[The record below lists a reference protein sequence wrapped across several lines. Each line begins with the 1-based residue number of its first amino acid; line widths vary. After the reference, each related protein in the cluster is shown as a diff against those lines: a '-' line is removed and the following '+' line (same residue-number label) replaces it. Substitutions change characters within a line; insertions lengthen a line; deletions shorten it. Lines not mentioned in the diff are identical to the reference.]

1 MTILQS
7 QPKAFRLIALIQICE
22 SFSYYGM
29 RAILILFLMKSFLAS
44 DSKAYAISAVFVTLV
59 EFIRLIGGVAADK
72 ALGLRYSIILGT
84 IIISSGHIL
93 MSCSDFI
100 YLSENTLFYI
110 GLGMIVLGSG
120 LFKANCASLLG
131 EFYQKDDP
139 RRQSGYT
146 LYYTCINIGALLS
159 TILCGIVSE
168 VYGYKYGFSLAAIG
182 MCIAN
187 IFLYIMNGYL
197 EDKGRLQNF
206 RISKAIKV
214 FCLYLLLLPVII
226 YAVINAEQSLNILPI
241 IMGIALCI
249 ISLNF
254 RNLCK
259 EEIKNIGIIALAVI
273 LMALFY
279 SIELQMGSTLIIYA
293 ENFVERQIMGYTIP
307 SSVVNAIN
315 PLSIIFLG
323 SIVAKILS
331 RRSCGLISSFKN
343 IGYAFTIV
351 GLGFIALSSVGII
364 NPETKLSL
372 IAFLPIFALI
382 GASELL
388 VGPAIYA
395 LSSRLAPSNL
405 KGSVMGLVMF
415 GYSLAGIISGFT
427 SKMFV
432 FKTTPTI
439 KDFSNN
445 YSLIGFTLLLIAFA
459 IIGVTTIKQ
468 SKNAKL
474 AY

>member
-1 MTILQS
+1 
-7 QPKAFRLIALIQICE
+7 
-22 SFSYYGM
+22 
-29 RAILILFLMKSFLAS
+29 
-44 DSKAYAISAVFVTLV
+44 
-59 EFIRLIGGVAADK
+59 
-72 ALGLRYSIILGT
+72 
-84 IIISSGHIL
+84 
-93 MSCSDFI
+93 
-100 YLSENTLFYI
+100 
-110 GLGMIVLGSG
+110 
-120 LFKANCASLLG
+120 
-131 EFYQKDDP
+131 
-139 RRQSGYT
+139 
-146 LYYTCINIGALLS
+146 
-159 TILCGIVSE
+159 
-168 VYGYKYGFSLAAIG
+168 
-182 MCIAN
+182 
-187 IFLYIMNGYL
+187 
-197 EDKGRLQNF
+197 
-206 RISKAIKV
+206 
-214 FCLYLLLLPVII
+214 
-226 YAVINAEQSLNILPI
+226 
-241 IMGIALCI
+241 
-249 ISLNF
+249 
-254 RNLCK
+254 
-259 EEIKNIGIIALAVI
+259 
-273 LMALFY
+273 MALFY